1 MIKRDS
7 IQRYDRTADPHKES
21 HYVIQSW
28 DTAIKVDAT
37 NDYSACATLLIDDQ
51 PNSTSLEVLR
61 DRLHYPDLKA
71 QAIAQAKKHRP
82 DVILN

>member
-7 IQRYDRTADPHKES
+7 IQRYDRLPIRTKES

-37 NDYSACATLLIDDQ
+37 NDYSACATLLVDDK
-51 PNSTSLEVLR
+51 PNYYLLEV
-61 DRLHYPDLKA
+61 
-71 QAIAQAKKHRP
+71 
-82 DVILN
+82 